1 MPLIL
6 PGNVASATA
15 AGYDVANSCRFNPGD
30 SPYMYKTVVS
40 PTSATISTVSFW
52 MKATGVTDKGIFAA
66 RTDTNNRHS
75 IYWEGQGNARL
86 ELWGKRSGSV
96 TVEMH
101 LTRQHRD
108 PAAWIHHVIGI
119 DTTQSTAGNRV
130 KWYVNGVQQ
139 SIFTTETQATED
151 SSLEWSVAD
160 ATIAVGA
167 YAKTSGF
174 GDYFDG
180 YLAEV
185 VFIDGIQYAASDFG
199 EFDSDSPS
207 TWKPKDPSGLTF
219 GNNGF
224 YLDFEASDNL
234 GNDANGGTDL
244 TESGLAAVDQY
255 IDSPTNNFATMN
267 PLGGE
272 CTLTQGNTMVQ
283 HSGSGND
290 QQNSHTTL
298 AVSKGRWYAEMK
310 VTMHATSGSGRYYPG
325 IGVSDVSLPVT
336 SNPLS
341 NTYMGG
347 VAGTYA
353 FMANGQTDY
362 AGSQTAGDASSQYAT
377 DDIVGIYLDL
387 ESATKTMKIHKN
399 GTEIESV
406 NIAAPISFY
415 AIGNNIHNNGS
426 NCRAKWNFGSAQ
438 YDETAV
444 SSGNA
449 DPNGYG
455 SFEYST
461 TESSLDYYALCTK
474 NIAEFG

>member
-6 PGNVASATA
+6 PANTLSADA
-15 AGYDVANSCRFNPGD
+15 YDVANSCRFNTGD

-52 MKATGVTDKGIFAA
+52 MKAIGVTDKGIFAA

-75 IYWEGQGNARL
+75 IYWEGAGNARL

-101 LTRQHRD
+101 LTRAFRD
-108 PAAWIHHVIGI
+108 SSAWVHHVIGI
-119 DTTQSTAGNRV
+119 DTTQATAGNRV
-130 KWYVNGVQQ
+130 KWYVNGVQA
-139 SIFTTETQATED
+139 SIFTTETQVTED

-160 ATIAVGA
+160 STIAVGA

-244 TESGLAAVDQY
+244 TESGLAAADQAT
-255 IDSPTNNFATMN
+255 DTPTNNFCTGN
-267 PLGGE
+267 PIIHGGKLPTISE
-272 CTLTQGNTMVQ
+272 GNCLFV
-283 HSGSGND
+283 SGGDWMHIPSTIGVANG
-290 QQNSHTTL
+290 
-298 AVSKGRWYAEMK
+298 KWYAEFKCVAKTGGQMMGVVDAGSIAGWGASPPLYVGNDALGHCYQDNGNK
-310 VTMHATSGSGRYYPG
+310 QTGDTATSYGATYTDGDIIGAALNADDGEITFYKNNAVQASGTAITLPTSTSSDG
-325 IGVSDVSLPVT
+325 IWFWLPSVET
-336 SNPLS
+336 
-341 NTYMGG
+341 
-347 VAGTYA
+347 GT
-353 FMANGQTDY
+353 
-362 AGSQTAGDASSQYAT
+362 
-377 DDIVGIYLDL
+377 
-387 ESATKTMKIHKN
+387 
-399 GTEIESV
+399 
-406 NIAAPISFY
+406 IAANWGGCSAFAIS
-415 AIGNNIHNNGS
+415 
-426 NCRAKWNFGSAQ
+426 SAAN
-438 YDETAV
+438 DE
-444 SSGNA
+444 
-449 DPNGYG
+449 NGYG
-455 SFEYST
+455 VFEYAPPS
-461 TESSLDYYALCTK
+461 DYLAMCTK
-474 NIAEFG
+474 NLATNG